1 MTSPKAQSAIRGREF
16 DDRDS
21 APPQAGRA
29 RRVLLIDDDE
39 GTLLTWRLMLAQEGF
54 DVELASS
61 GADGLARA
69 RQTAHDVI
77 VLDLRLP
84 DMDGLTVLAALREQ
98 GGDTPI
104 LIVTGFATHDST
116 ARAFRLG
123 AADVL
128 EKPIGDELVA
138 TVRDLAVRTST
149 RRSSPGDAR
158 DLRALLGALRQSAQ
172 AIARAARDASPSDAS
187 PGDASPSDASPTGT
201 SSSGPSPGEA
211 SPASASAGEAAT
223 DAGSG
228 LFLAAL
234 VRAFTRPEL
243 RVQALPACAAA
254 LREAVEASDE
264 LALPRCAERLADD
277 VALACTADGASVPS
291 SVATALARLEVA
303 IHAGEHPI
311 HESKMARDL
320 ALHPT
325 HLGRLLKLHLG
336 LGFRQIRRL
345 FRARRA
351 LLLVVDSDEQLA
363 QIAYAVGYPH
373 PSQLDRDFR
382 TLFGARPGALR
393 RRVRPRFS
401 TWRTS
406 HDGGENG

>member
-1 MTSPKAQSAIRGREF
+1 MTSPKAQSAVRGREF

-21 APPQAGRA
+21 GHPQAGRA

-39 GTLLTWRLMLAQEGF
+39 GTLLTWRLMLAHEGF

-61 GADGLARA
+61 GTDGLARA
-69 RQTAHDVI
+69 RRAAHDVI

-98 GGDTPI
+98 AGDTPI

-138 TVRDLAVRTST
+138 TVRDLAVRTSP
-149 RRSSPGDAR
+149 RRSSSSGDAR
-158 DLRALLGALRQSAQ
+158 DLRALLGTLRQSAQ
-172 AIARAARDASPSDAS
+172 AIARGTRGGAPSGASPSGASQSGASPGETSSGDAS
-187 PGDASPSDASPTGT
+187 PGDT
-201 SSSGPSPGEA
+201 
-211 SPASASAGEAAT
+211 SAGEAAT

-234 VRAFTRPEL
+234 VRAFTRPDL

-277 VALACTADGASVPS
+277 VALACTADGATVPP

-303 IHAGEHPI
+303 IHAGQHPI

-406 HDGGENG
+406 HDDGTNR

>member
-1 MTSPKAQSAIRGREF
+1 MTSPKAQSAVRGREF

-21 APPQAGRA
+21 GGHPQAGRA

-39 GTLLTWRLMLAQEGF
+39 DTLLTWRLMLAQHGF

-69 RQTAHDVI
+69 RQAAHDVI

-84 DMDGLTVLAALREQ
+84 DMDGLTVLAALRDQ
-98 GGDTPI
+98 AGDTPI

-149 RRSSPGDAR
+149 RRSSSGDAR
-158 DLRALLGALRQSAQ
+158 DLRALLGLLRQSAQ
-172 AIARAARDASPSDAS
+172 VIARGTRDASPSA
-187 PGDASPSDASPTGT
+187 A
-201 SSSGPSPGEA
+201 SPGEA
-211 SPASASAGEAAT
+211 SPGQTSPGQTSPVDISAGEAAI

-277 VALACTADGASVPS
+277 VALACTADGATVPP
-291 SVATALARLEVA
+291 SVADALARLEVA

-406 HDGGENG
+406 HDDGTNR